1 MRKSLLL
8 LLSLLFCIGSY
19 ATEKEVDVQEPGK
32 LKKLIDKKEY
42 LDITSLTIKGEIND
56 KDMKVIEC
64 LTNLVS
70 LDMSDVKGRFYYFPT
85 LPKLKTLYL
94 PQYIGDNYRISKGK
108 EIHISDCILTNTS
121 LQTIYM
127 TSSIARNVGAMP
139 NLHKV
144 GLYNVNIHKEES
156 ERSESIPID
165 TIVIWGEHNDLFAN
179 STFCGYL
186 PKIVLNRHTKSTILN
201 AFEPNRTDYKG
212 INILPVLREGQQV
225 NTPEILDL
233 SDVVSIPARYFRNGT
248 MKKLVLSEQLQFIGD
263 NAFENCNN
271 LKEVTFP
278 GKTVS
283 LEMYGWAFNG
293 CSNLKYVHF
302 LGSVQV
308 RNPDSVEGNHCVVEF
323 DKPSSICIEYARS
336 PFEHFVFNA
345 VPVEFEIGD
354 GNCEFTN
361 VVLYVEIPKGSKDKF
376 LALCSSA
383 ERRADYEKCIFE
395 QGAKLKSYDIK
406 VEKPGTILSY
416 LPMTELESIDSLTIT
431 GFLYETDI
439 KVIEKCH
446 RLSYLNLGK
455 TVVTYSPEL
464 LKEQY
469 AEREALGALFGM
481 LGAMADAQYDNY
493 EMGAL
498 DHAYTKA
505 LVSLVQQDAA
515 SVKKGSEKS
524 IIPAGSF
531 SKMNFLKTVILPYRV
546 VQIRDKVLS
555 DCPNLEHVELPLYL
569 ESIGK
574 DCFKNCARL
583 KDIKFPQSLNSIGNG
598 CFKNCNSIEVVDL
611 SHCLFTSHRNY
622 VSWDDVFAN
631 CLRLKELRL
640 PQGIT
645 YLSSIRCA
653 ERINENNPHILKVYF
668 PETAKKGEGIK
679 LHNYGNCELHFK
691 SENAPESL
699 GEAASGCKVVIY
711 CPKGSTT
718 SYFNAVGGKLERIKI
733 IEE

>member
-85 LPKLKTLYL
+85 LSKLQKLIL
-94 PQYIGDNYRISKGK
+94 SENCENNYRDVKG
-108 EIHISDCILTNTS
+108 EYVHISDGIKTCTS
-121 LQTIYM
+121 LRTVRVRGE
-127 TSSIARNVGAMP
+127 IANKIAGLP
-139 NLHKV
+139 NLKTIAIV
-144 GLYNVNIHKEES
+144 FDKYGLYSDGGLCV
-156 ERSESIPID
+156 PID
-165 TIVIWGEHNDLFAN
+165 TMILASSMDGGYHSVGTTYCNFKPRYIINSKGE
-179 STFCGYL
+179 
-186 PKIVLNRHTKSTILN
+186 TILN
-201 AFEPNRTDYKG
+201 AYEPNRTDYKG
-212 INILPVLREGQQV
+212 INILPRLSENAQI
-225 NTPEILDL
+225 NTPENLDL
-233 SDVVSIPARYFRNGT
+233 SDVHVIPSGYFKNGT
-248 MKKLVLSEQLQFIGD
+248 MRTIKFSEQLRCIHSG
-263 NAFENCNN
+263 AFENCKNITSIVFPGEKTTLKFSWYNVFAGCTN
-271 LKEVTFP
+271 LKEIHFCGPVI
-278 GKTVS
+278 
-283 LEMYGWAFNG
+283 LEDMN
-293 CSNLKYVHF
+293 
-302 LGSVQV
+302 
-308 RNPDSVEGNHCVVEF
+308 EGNRMTLTF
-323 DKPSSICIEYARS
+323 DKPSSICIKNPHS
-336 PFEHFVFNA
+336 PFDHFVFNA
-345 VPVEFEIGD
+345 VPVKFEIGD
-354 GNCEFTN
+354 WNCEFTN
-361 VVLYVEIPKGSKDKF
+361 VVSYVEIPKGSKDKF
-376 LALCSSA
+376 MALCKRNDKKS
-383 ERRADYEKCIFE
+383 DYEKCLFE

-439 KVIEKCH
+439 KIIEKCN

-464 LKEQY
+464 LKKHY

-505 LVSLVQQDAA
+505 FVSLVQQDAA

-546 VQIRDKVLS
+546 VQISDQVLS

-574 DCFKNCARL
+574 DCFKNCVRL
-583 KDIKFPQSLNSIGNG
+583 KDIKFPQSLNCIESG
-598 CFKNCNSIEVVDL
+598 CFENCNSIEVVDL
-611 SHCLFTSHRNY
+611 SHCLFTSHWNN

-645 YLSSIRCA
+645 YWGWIRCNK
-653 ERINENNPHILKVYF
+653 RINENTPHILKVYF
-668 PETAKKGEGIK
+668 PETAKEGKGIE
-679 LHNYGNCELHFK
+679 LHDYGNCELHFK
-691 SENAPESL
+691 SENAPGSL

>member
-1 MRKSLLL
+1 
-8 LLSLLFCIGSY
+8 
-19 ATEKEVDVQEPGK
+19 
-32 LKKLIDKKEY
+32 
-42 LDITSLTIKGEIND
+42 
-56 KDMKVIEC
+56 
-64 LTNLVS
+64 
-70 LDMSDVKGRFYYFPT
+70 
-85 LPKLKTLYL
+85 
-94 PQYIGDNYRISKGK
+94 
-108 EIHISDCILTNTS
+108 
-121 LQTIYM
+121 
-127 TSSIARNVGAMP
+127 
-139 NLHKV
+139 
-144 GLYNVNIHKEES
+144 
-156 ERSESIPID
+156 
-165 TIVIWGEHNDLFAN
+165 
-179 STFCGYL
+179 
-186 PKIVLNRHTKSTILN
+186 
-201 AFEPNRTDYKG
+201 
-212 INILPVLREGQQV
+212 
-225 NTPEILDL
+225 
-233 SDVVSIPARYFRNGT
+233 
-248 MKKLVLSEQLQFIGD
+248 
-263 NAFENCNN
+263 
-271 LKEVTFP
+271 
-278 GKTVS
+278 
-283 LEMYGWAFNG
+283 
-293 CSNLKYVHF
+293 
-302 LGSVQV
+302 
-308 RNPDSVEGNHCVVEF
+308 
-323 DKPSSICIEYARS
+323 
-336 PFEHFVFNA
+336 
-345 VPVEFEIGD
+345 
-354 GNCEFTN
+354 
-361 VVLYVEIPKGSKDKF
+361 
-376 LALCSSA
+376 
-383 ERRADYEKCIFE
+383 
-395 QGAKLKSYDIK
+395 
-406 VEKPGTILSY
+406 
-416 LPMTELESIDSLTIT
+416 MTELESIDSLTIT

-439 KVIEKCH
+439 KIIEKCH

-464 LKEQY
+464 LKKQY

-515 SVKKGSEKS
+515 SVKKGSEKC

-645 YLSSIRCA
+645 YLGWIRCT

-668 PETAKKGEGIK
+668 PETVKEGEGIK
-679 LHNYGNCELHFK
+679 LDNYGNCELHFK
-691 SENAPESL
+691 SENAPGSL
-699 GEAASGCKVVIY
+699 GGAASGCKVVIY

-718 SYFNAVGGKLERIKI
+718 SYFNAVGGKLERINI

>member
-1 MRKSLLL
+1 MYISDGIKT
-8 LLSLLFCIGSY
+8 C
-19 ATEKEVDVQEPGK
+19 
-32 LKKLIDKKEY
+32 
-42 LDITSLTIKGEIND
+42 TSLRTVCVRGEIAN
-56 KDMKVIEC
+56 KIA
-64 LTNLVS
+64 
-70 LDMSDVKGRFYYFPT
+70 G
-85 LPKLKTLYL
+85 LPNLKTIAILFDEYGR
-94 PQYIGDNYRISKGK
+94 Y
-108 EIHISDCILTNTS
+108 SD
-121 LQTIYM
+121 
-127 TSSIARNVGAMP
+127 G
-139 NLHKV
+139 
-144 GLYNVNIHKEES
+144 GLCV
-156 ERSESIPID
+156 PID
-165 TIVIWGEHNDLFAN
+165 TMILASSRDDGYHSVGTTYCNFKPRYIINSKGE
-179 STFCGYL
+179 T
-186 PKIVLNRHTKSTILN
+186 TLN
-201 AFEPNRTDYKG
+201 AYEPNRTDYKG
-212 INILPVLREGQQV
+212 INILPRLSENAQI
-225 NTPEILDL
+225 NTPENLDI
-233 SDVVSIPARYFRNGT
+233 SDVHVIPSGYFKNGT
-248 MKKLVLSEQLQFIGD
+248 MKTIKFSEHLRCIHSRAFANCKNITSIVFPGENTKLNFDSYNVFGG
-263 NAFENCNN
+263 CTK
-271 LKEVTFP
+271 LKEI
-278 GKTVS
+278 
-283 LEMYGWAFNG
+283 
-293 CSNLKYVHF
+293 HF
-302 LGSVQV
+302 CGPVIIKDM
-308 RNPDSVEGNHCVVEF
+308 NEGNRMTLTF
-323 DKPSSICIEYARS
+323 DKPSSICIKGPSS
-336 PFEHFVFNA
+336 PFDHFVFNT
-345 VPVEFEIGD
+345 VPIYCEIG
-354 GNCEFTN
+354 GEYGAKFTD
-361 VVLYVEIPKGSKDKF
+361 VVSYIEIPKGSKEQF
-376 LALCSSA
+376 LAVCKIDGSKS
-383 ERRADYEKCIFE
+383 EYEKCIFE
-395 QGAKLKSYDIK
+395 QGAELKSYDIK

-416 LPMTELESIDSLTIT
+416 LPMTELENIDSLTIT

-439 KVIEKCH
+439 KIIEKCN

-464 LKEQY
+464 LKKHY

-481 LGAMADAQYDNY
+481 LGAMADTQYDNY

-505 LVSLVQQDAA
+505 FVSLVQQDAS

-574 DCFKNCARL
+574 DCFKNCTRL
-583 KDIKFPQSLNSIGNG
+583 KDIKFPQSLNCIESG
-598 CFKNCNSIEVVDL
+598 CFENCNSIEVVDL

-622 VSWDDVFAN
+622 VSWNDVFAN

-645 YLSSIRCA
+645 YLDWIRCA
-653 ERINENNPHILKVYF
+653 KRINENNPHILKVYF
-668 PETAKKGEGIK
+668 PNTVKDGEGIM

>member
-85 LPKLKTLYL
+85 LSKLQKLIL
-94 PQYIGDNYRISKGK
+94 SENCKNNYRDVKG
-108 EIHISDCILTNTS
+108 EYVYISDGIKTCTS
-121 LQTIYM
+121 LRTVCVRGE
-127 TSSIARNVGAMP
+127 IANKIAGLP
-139 NLHKV
+139 NLNTIAIV
-144 GLYNVNIHKEES
+144 FDEYGRYSDGDLCV
-156 ERSESIPID
+156 PID
-165 TIVIWGEHNDLFAN
+165 TMILASSMDDGYHSVGTTYCNFKPRYIINSKGE
-179 STFCGYL
+179 
-186 PKIVLNRHTKSTILN
+186 TILN
-201 AFEPNRTDYKG
+201 AYEPNRTDYKG
-212 INILPVLREGQQV
+212 INILPRLSENAQI
-225 NTPEILDL
+225 NTPENLDL
-233 SDVVSIPARYFRNGT
+233 SDVHVIPSGYFKNGT
-248 MKKLVLSEQLQFIGD
+248 MRTIKFSEQLRCIHSD
-263 NAFENCNN
+263 AFENCKNITSIVFPGKKTTLIFGRYDVFGGCTN
-271 LKEVTFP
+271 LKEI
-278 GKTVS
+278 
-283 LEMYGWAFNG
+283 
-293 CSNLKYVHF
+293 HF
-302 LGSVQV
+302 CGPVIIEDM
-308 RNPDSVEGNHCVVEF
+308 NEGNRMTLTF
-323 DKPSSICIEYARS
+323 DKPSSICIKNPGS
-336 PFEHFVFNA
+336 PFDHFVFNA
-345 VPVEFEIGD
+345 VPVKFEIGD
-354 GNCEFTN
+354 WNCEFTN
-361 VVLYVEIPKGSKDKF
+361 VVSYVEIPKGSKEKF
-376 LALCSSA
+376 MALC
-383 ERRADYEKCIFE
+383 ERNDKKSDYEKCIFE

-439 KVIEKCH
+439 KIIEKCN

-464 LKEQY
+464 LKKNY

-505 LVSLVQQDAA
+505 FVSLVQQDAA

-531 SKMNFLKTVILPYRV
+531 SKMKFLKTVILPYRV
-546 VQIRDKVLS
+546 VQISDQVLS

-574 DCFKNCARL
+574 DCFKNCVRL
-583 KDIKFPQSLNSIGNG
+583 KDIKFPQSLNCIESG

-611 SHCLFTSHRNY
+611 SHCLFTSHWNY

-645 YLSSIRCA
+645 YLGYIGCYK
-653 ERINENNPHILKVYF
+653 RINENNPHILKVYF
-668 PETAKKGEGIK
+668 PETVKTGIE
-679 LHNYGNCELHFK
+679 LHDYGNCELHFK